1 MKNLA
6 TAMFMLVVCVAGTV
20 IAAAIYF
27 TATFSALGWLMDT
40 SATRLGEVVGSTT
53 TALGFPMGVVVFGLV
68 FWDRLV
74 RDDGKPDLVARTVA
88 VILGVP
94 LALAPLV
101 LAGPTALESVA
112 RFKVL
117 GFAVV
122 AGFLAI
128 AGLLERM
135 TQKRI

>member
-6 TAMFMLVVCVAGTV
+6 AALFMLVVCVAGTV

-27 TATFSALGWLMDT
+27 TVAFGALGWLSDT

-53 TALGFPMGVVVFGLV
+53 TALGFPMGVIVFGLV

-94 LALAPLV
+94 LVLAPLV
-101 LAGPTALESVA
+101 LAGPMAFDSVS
-112 RFKVL
+112 RFKAL

-122 AGFLAI
+122 VGFLGI
-128 AGLLERM
+128 AGLIEKM
-135 TQKRI
+135 TQKRT